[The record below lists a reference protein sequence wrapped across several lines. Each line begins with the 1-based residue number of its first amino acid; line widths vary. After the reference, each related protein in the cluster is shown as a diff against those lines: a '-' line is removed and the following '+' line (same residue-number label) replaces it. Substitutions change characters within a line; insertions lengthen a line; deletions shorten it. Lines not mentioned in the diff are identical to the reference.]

1 MSMSQLVCSGSEDVD
16 CPDNVLTADGTLIH
30 PLATLCA
37 RDHVTTLQ
45 QDTVDWRVH
54 TNFTEVL
61 LQADQTTISTMLYK
75 DKLVI
80 L

>member
-1 MSMSQLVCSGSEDVD
+1 MD

-37 RDHVTTLQ
+37 GDHVTTLQ

-54 TNFTEVL
+54 ADFTEVL
-61 LQADQTTISTMLYK
+61 LQADQTTISTMRYK